1 MADLMI
7 RPESRPDDLPESAS
21 LADRLLETRSPQRP
35 QSSPRIRIE
44 VDGRVVEGFEGQTIL
59 EVCRD
64 NGIEIPTLCY
74 EPKLPGFGACR
85 MCVVEVEG
93 EEHPPISC
101 SRSCEDG
108 MKVQTQTEEVRRLRR
123 TNLELIFSD
132 HNAYCLPP
140 CQNKCPSHIDIPGFL
155 KANAEADWRESTR
168 IFKRTI
174 PFPSVLGRVC
184 PAPCEEHCRRDEVDE
199 AIAIRDSHRY
209 AGDQV
214 LKAMLDEGVEPPIPF
229 ERQAPSGRK
238 AAVIGSGPAG
248 MAAAFYLLLNG
259 HDVTVFERDPA
270 PGGMLRYGIPQY
282 RLPKV
287 EVLEAEYESVTRLGA
302 KIVCNA
308 GLGRDFTLDDL
319 TNRGFDA
326 VVIAIGC
333 YDTNKLGIPG
343 EDAAEVL
350 DGLEYLRTAT
360 LGLPYPDHAGKR
372 VVVIG
377 GGFTSMDCSR
387 TSIRQGAKEVTL
399 VYRRDMKDM
408 PAANEVHEAIEE
420 GVTAIFQAGPVR
432 VVTDKAGNVTGVEF
446 IRMQPGAPD
455 ASGRRRPEPAPGT
468 EFTVPCD
475 RVLLAIG
482 QGPEL
487 DWIGPGSE
495 GPEATKQHRLK
506 ADAVTFETGRPGVF
520 GTGDVRVGAAT
531 VVQAVAEGRRAAYA
545 VDAFLKGQDL
555 AAIRTRQTLAEPQ
568 PEFLSI
574 VPFTSEV
581 KEPRYRMT
589 AMEAEERNHSYI
601 EYELPYT
608 RETAVAEST
617 RCLQC
622 TCEAIGFCDL
632 RRLGIEYGT
641 TLQTLEPGAHQ
652 GAGFRSVNEN
662 RFTGVNHDYI
672 RDDSHAFI
680 LREPSRCIDCGRCAQ
695 VCSEVVG
702 AACYDFMRIGFDTL
716 VTTPLDMSLND
727 TPCVSCG
734 RCAETCPTGALM
746 PKPRILEKYEVDES
760 RCILCG
766 ICVDACPYDAL
777 RDGGDIELAHTSRAE
792 PTIDLIALAAIDR
805 ETEIT
810 YIRRERGWADAAA
823 AEGRPFD
830 PSRML
835 PVLPPTVAGIPTG
848 AARWARACPRQRSR
862 RARDGDGAAAR
873 RARVAPVLRT
883 LLSIALAL
891 VVIGFVFTVAAVM
904 VIFLGQDWGDALF
917 WVFACLM
924 VISGLLVVT
933 MRDIIR
939 CGLAMIVCFG
949 SLAGIYVVMGAT
961 LIGAAQ
967 VIVYIGAISV
977 LILFAIML
985 TQTKAAPTRLV
996 FQTQAGPAA
1005 IAAVVIAVL
1014 IGLAVSAT
1022 DWGARDE
1029 RIPYTANQVSQ
1040 QLFATFVLPFEIVSV
1055 LLLAAVIGAVFLAKR
1070 EPGGPS

>member
-1 MADLMI
+1 MTDTLI
-7 RPESRPDDLPESAS
+7 RPDGTPSGVEPSTAPES
-21 LADRLLETRSPQRP
+21 LAERLLDTQSPQRP
-35 QSSPRIRIE
+35 QATPRIRIE
-44 VDGRVVEGFEGQTIL
+44 VDGRIVEGYEGQTIL

-108 MKVQTQTEEVRRLRR
+108 MRVQTQTEEVRRLRR

-155 KANAEADWRESTR
+155 KANAEANWRESTR

-214 LKAMLDEGVEPPIPF
+214 IKAMLDDGVDPPVPF
-229 ERQAPSGRK
+229 ERQAPSGRR
-238 AAVIGSGPAG
+238 AAVVGSGPAG
-248 MAAAFYLLLNG
+248 MAAAFYLLLSG
-259 HDVTVFERDPA
+259 HDVTVFERDPS

-287 EVLEAEYESVTRLGA
+287 EVLEAEYESIDRLGGRV
-302 KIVCNA
+302 VCNRE
-308 GLGRDFTLDDL
+308 LGRDFTLDDL
-319 TNRGFDA
+319 TNEGFDS
-326 VVIAIGC
+326 VVVAIGC
-333 YDTNKLGIPG
+333 YDTNKLGIPN
-343 EDAAEVL
+343 EDADGVI

-360 LGLPYPDHAGKR
+360 LGLPYPGHQGKR

-387 TSIRQGAKEVTL
+387 TSIRQGASEVTL

-408 PAANEVHEAIEE
+408 PAADEVHEAIEE
-420 GVTAIFQAGPVR
+420 GVTAIFQAGPTR
-432 VVTDKAGNVTGVEF
+432 IITDEATGKVTGVEF
-446 IRMQPGAPD
+446 IRMQLGEPD

-468 EFTVPCD
+468 EFTIPCD

-487 DWIGPGSE
+487 DWLDTPGNA
-495 GPEATKQHRLK
+495 GVRATKNRRLQ
-506 ADAVTFETGRPGVF
+506 ADAVTFSTGRAAVF
-520 GTGDVRVGAAT
+520 GTGDVRIGAAT
-531 VVQAVAEGRRAAYA
+531 VVEAIAEGRRAAYA
-545 VDAFLKGQDL
+545 VDAYLKGMDL
-555 AAIRTRQTLAEPQ
+555 DAIRTRQTLAEPQ

-574 VPFTSEV
+574 VPFTAEV

-589 AMEAEERNHSYI
+589 PLTADERNDNYI

-608 RETAVAEST
+608 REAAMAEST

-641 TLQTLEPGAHQ
+641 TLTTLEPRHHQ
-652 GAGFRSVNEN
+652 GAGYRSVTEN
-662 RFTGVNHDYI
+662 RFTGLNHDYI

-695 VCSEVVG
+695 VCAEVVG

-777 RDGGDIELAHTSRAE
+777 RDGADIELAHTGRTE
-792 PTIDLIALAAIDR
+792 PTIDLMALAAIDR
-805 ETEIT
+805 ETEVT
-810 YIRRERGWADAAA
+810 YIRRERDWLSRAL
-823 AEGRPFD
+823 AEGRVVD
-830 PSRML
+830 QSRLLPML
-835 PVLPPTVAGIPTG
+835 PPAIGGVPSNGGPNGNGHAHDGHG
-848 AARWARACPRQRSR
+848 A
-862 RARDGDGAAAR
+862 
-873 RARVAPVLRT
+873 
-883 LLSIALAL
+883 
-891 VVIGFVFTVAAVM
+891 VAA
-904 VIFLGQDWGDALF
+904 LG
-917 WVFACLM
+917 
-924 VISGLLVVT
+924 
-933 MRDIIR
+933 
-939 CGLAMIVCFG
+939 
-949 SLAGIYVVMGAT
+949 
-961 LIGAAQ
+961 
-967 VIVYIGAISV
+967 
-977 LILFAIML
+977 
-985 TQTKAAPTRLV
+985 
-996 FQTQAGPAA
+996 
-1005 IAAVVIAVL
+1005 
-1014 IGLAVSAT
+1014 
-1022 DWGARDE
+1022 
-1029 RIPYTANQVSQ
+1029 
-1040 QLFATFVLPFEIVSV
+1040 
-1055 LLLAAVIGAVFLAKR
+1055 
-1070 EPGGPS
+1070 PGGHD

>member
-1 MADLMI
+1 MTDLI
-7 RPESRPDDLPESAS
+7 VRPEHQAPPPRRPESRPDRPAVLETSVP
-21 LADRLLETRSPQRP
+21 LADTPAERLITTQSPQRP

-101 SRSCEDG
+101 SRHAEAG
-108 MKVQTQTEEVRRLRR
+108 MKVQTQTDEVRRLRH

-155 KANAEADWRESTR
+155 KQNAEGNFRESTR

-184 PAPCEEHCRRDEVDE
+184 PAPCEDHCRRDEVDE

-214 LKAMLDEGVEPPIPF
+214 IKAMLDANVDPPVPF
-229 ERQAPSGRK
+229 EQQASTGRRV
-238 AAVIGSGPAG
+238 AVIGSGPAG
-248 MAAAFYLLLNG
+248 MAAAYYLLISG

-287 EVLEAEYESVTRLGA
+287 EVLEAEYESVTRLGG
-302 KIVCNA
+302 KMVCNQ

-319 TNRGFDA
+319 QFQGFDA
-326 VVIAIGC
+326 VLIAIGC
-333 YDTNKLGIPG
+333 YTTNKLGVPG

-360 LGLPYPDHAGKR
+360 LGLEYPGHRGKR
-372 VVVIG
+372 VVVVG

-387 TSIRQGAKEVTL
+387 TSIRQGAAEVTL

-408 PAANEVHEAIEE
+408 PASNEVHEAIEE
-420 GVTAIFQAGPVR
+420 GVTAIFQAGPSKVI
-432 VVTDKAGNVTGVEF
+432 TDEAGNVTGVEF
-446 IRMQPGAPD
+446 IRMQLGEPD

-468 EFTVPCD
+468 EFTIPCD

-487 DWIGPGSE
+487 DWIGPGSQ
-495 GPEATKQHRLK
+495 GPKATRNRRLQ
-506 ADAVTFETGRPGVF
+506 ADAVTFETGRTGVF
-520 GTGDVRVGAAT
+520 ASGDVRVGATT
-531 VVQAVAEGRRAAYA
+531 VVQAIAEGRRSAYA
-545 VDAFLKGQDL
+545 VDAFLKGLDL
-555 AAIRTRQTLAEPQ
+555 GEIRTRQTLAEPQ

-574 VPFTSEV
+574 VPFTAEV
-581 KEPRYRMT
+581 KEPRYRLK
-589 AMEAEERNHSYI
+589 ALEAEERRDSYI
-601 EYELPYT
+601 EYEIPYSV
-608 RETAVAEST
+608 EEVVAEST

-622 TCEAIGFCDL
+622 TCEAIGYCDL

-641 TLQTLEPGAHQ
+641 TLRTLEPQPNA
-652 GAGFRSVNEN
+652 GAGIRSVGEN

-680 LREPSRCIDCGRCAQ
+680 LREPSRCIDCGRCAN
-695 VCSEVVG
+695 VCAEVVG

-746 PKPRILEKYEVDES
+746 PKPRVLQKYEVDES

-777 RDGGDIELAHTSRAE
+777 RDGGEFELSHTSREE
-792 PTIDLIALAAIDR
+792 PMIDLMALAEIDR
-805 ETEIT
+805 ETEVT
-810 YIRRERGWADAAA
+810 YIRKERDWLERAREQ
-823 AEGRPFD
+823 GRFLEA
-830 PSRML
+830 SRVL
-835 PVLPPTVAGIPTG
+835 RVLP
-848 AARWARACPRQRSR
+848 
-862 RARDGDGAAAR
+862 
-873 RARVAPVLRT
+873 
-883 LLSIALAL
+883 
-891 VVIGFVFTVAAVM
+891 
-904 VIFLGQDWGDALF
+904 
-917 WVFACLM
+917 
-924 VISGLLVVT
+924 
-933 MRDIIR
+933 
-939 CGLAMIVCFG
+939 
-949 SLAGIYVVMGAT
+949 AT
-961 LIGAAQ
+961 LHGNGHDGHGHGGGIGTA
-967 VIVYIGAISV
+967 VGAGQGHV
-977 LILFAIML
+977 
-985 TQTKAAPTRLV
+985 
-996 FQTQAGPAA
+996 
-1005 IAAVVIAVL
+1005 
-1014 IGLAVSAT
+1014 
-1022 DWGARDE
+1022 E
-1029 RIPYTANQVSQ
+1029 
-1040 QLFATFVLPFEIVSV
+1040 
-1055 LLLAAVIGAVFLAKR
+1055 
-1070 EPGGPS
+1070 

>member
-1 MADLMI
+1 
-7 RPESRPDDLPESAS
+7 
-21 LADRLLETRSPQRP
+21 
-35 QSSPRIRIE
+35 
-44 VDGRVVEGFEGQTIL
+44 
-59 EVCRD
+59 
-64 NGIEIPTLCY
+64 
-74 EPKLPGFGACR
+74 

-101 SRSCEDG
+101 SRACEPD
-108 MKVQTQTEEVRRLRR
+108 MKVQTQTEELRRLRA

-155 KANAEADWRESTR
+155 KQNAEGEWRESTR

-199 AIAIRDSHRY
+199 AIAIRDTHRY

-214 LKAMLDEGVEPPIPF
+214 IKAMLDEGVDPPLPF
-229 ERQAPSGRK
+229 EPQLKSGRR

-248 MAAAFYLLLNG
+248 MAAAYYLLLAG

-287 EVLEAEYESVTRLGA
+287 EVLEAEYESVTRLGG
-302 KIVCNA
+302 KIVCGQ

-319 TNRGFDA
+319 QGQGFDA
-326 VVIAIGC
+326 VLVAIGC
-333 YDTNKLGIPG
+333 YETNKLGIPN
-343 EDAAEVL
+343 EDADGVI
-350 DGLEYLRTAT
+350 DGLEYLQTAT
-360 LGLPYPDHAGKR
+360 LGLPYPGHAGKR

-387 TSIRQGAKEVTL
+387 TSIRQGAAAVTL

-408 PAANEVHEAIEE
+408 PASNEVHEAIEE
-420 GVTAIFQAGPVR
+420 GVQAIFQAAPTRIIVDEKSG
-432 VVTDKAGNVTGVEF
+432 KVTGVEF
-446 IRMQPGAPD
+446 IRNKLGEPD
-455 ASGRRRPEPAPGT
+455 ASGRRRPEPSPGT
-468 EFTVPCD
+468 EFTIDCD

-482 QGPEL
+482 QGPDL
-487 DWIGPGSE
+487 SWIGPGSE
-495 GPEATKQHRLK
+495 GPQATKQRRLK
-506 ADAVTFETGRPGVF
+506 ADAVTFETDRPGVF
-520 GTGDVRVGAAT
+520 GTGDVRIGAAT
-531 VVQAVAEGRRAAYA
+531 VVQAIAEGRRASYA
-545 VDAFLKGQDL
+545 ADAFLKGLDL
-555 AAIRTRQTLAEPQ
+555 AAIKTRQTLAEPQ

-589 AMEAEERNHSYI
+589 ALPAEIRNKSYV
-601 EYELPYT
+601 EYEISYSPA
-608 RETAVAEST
+608 EVVAEST

-641 TLQTLEPGAHQ
+641 TLKTLEPAFHQ
-652 GAGFRSVNEN
+652 GAGYRSVTEN
-662 RFTGVNHDYI
+662 RFTGINHDYI

-746 PKPRILEKYEVDES
+746 PKPRVLEKYEVDES

-777 RDGGDIELAHTSRAE
+777 RHSDQFELSHTSRAE
-792 PTIDLIALAAIDR
+792 PMIDLIALASVDM
-805 ETEIT
+805 ETEAT
-810 YIRRERGWADAAA
+810 YIRREADWLERAGPPVACPIRAASCRCCRPRSPPVPTATGTAMATPATATAPPAAA
-823 AEGRPFD
+823 TPTTSSRGR
-830 PSRML
+830 R
-835 PVLPPTVAGIPTG
+835 
-848 AARWARACPRQRSR
+848 ARWASR
-862 RARDGDGAAAR
+862 DTIPFIGLSWNDFLFLAFAG
-873 RARVAPVLRT
+873 
-883 LLSIALAL
+883 LLL
-891 VVIGFVFTVAAVM
+891 V
-904 VIFLGQDWGDALF
+904 
-917 WVFACLM
+917 
-924 VISGLLVVT
+924 SGLLVVV

-949 SLAGIYVVMGAT
+949 ALAGIYVILGAP
-961 LIGAAQ
+961 LIAGAQ
-967 VIVYIGAISV
+967 VLIYIGAISV
-977 LILFAIML
+977 LVLFAIML
-985 TQTKAAPTRLV
+985 TQTKAAPVRLV
-996 FQTQAGPAA
+996 FQTQAVPAA
-1005 IAAVVIAVL
+1005 V
-1014 IGLAVSAT
+1014 LAVILAVILVLVIGAT
-1022 DWGARDE
+1022 DWGATAERLQVGTAALARILFRD
-1029 RIPYTANQVSQ
+1029 
-1040 QLFATFVLPFEIVSV
+1040 FVLPFEVVSV
-1055 LLLAAVIGAVFLAKR
+1055 LLLAAVIGGIYLAKR
-1070 EPGGPS
+1070 EPEPGETGRR

>member
-1 MADLMI
+1 MTELIA
-7 RPESRPDDLPESAS
+7 RPASPPEGTLSERFLTTQA
-21 LADRLLETRSPQRP
+21 PQRP
-35 QSSPRIRIE
+35 QSTPVIRVE
-44 VDGRVVEGFEGQTIL
+44 VDGHLVEGREGQTIL

-101 SRSCEDG
+101 SRVAEAG
-108 MKVQTQTEEVRRLRR
+108 MKVATQTEAVRRLRA

-155 KANAEADWRESTR
+155 KQNAEGNWRESSR

-174 PFPSVLGRVC
+174 PFPSILGRVC

-214 LKAMLDEGVEPPIPF
+214 LKAMLNDGIDPPVPF
-229 ERQAPSGRK
+229 EVQPKTGRRV
-238 AAVIGSGPAG
+238 AVIGSGPAG
-248 MAAAFYLLLNG
+248 MSAAYYLLIAG

-287 EVLEAEYESVTRLGA
+287 EVLEAEYESVTRLGGR
-302 KIVCNA
+302 IECNKA
-308 GLGRDFTLDDL
+308 LGRDFSLDDL
-319 TNRGFDA
+319 QGQGFDA
-326 VVIAIGC
+326 VLVAIGC
-333 YDTNKLGIPG
+333 YDTNKLGIPN
-343 EDAAEVL
+343 EDADGVL
-350 DGLEYLRTAT
+350 DGLGYLKTAT
-360 LGLPYPDHAGKR
+360 LGLPYPGHAGKR
-372 VVVIG
+372 IVVIG
-377 GGFTSMDCSR
+377 GGFTSMDCTR
-387 TSIRQGAKEVTL
+387 TSVRQGAAEVTL

-408 PAANEVHEAIEE
+408 PASDEVHEAIEE
-420 GVTAIFQAGPVR
+420 GATAIFQAAPTRVLVGP
-432 VVTDKAGNVTGVEF
+432 DGKVTGVEF
-446 IRMQPGAPD
+446 IRNKLGEAD

-468 EFTVPCD
+468 EFSIECD

-482 QGPEL
+482 QGPDL
-487 DWIGPGSE
+487 SWFGS
-495 GPEATKQHRLK
+495 GSDGLEATKQRRLK

-520 GTGDVRVGAAT
+520 ATGDVRIGAAT
-531 VVQAVAEGRRAAYA
+531 VVAAIAEGRRSAYA
-545 VDAFLKGQDL
+545 VDAFVQGLDL
-555 AAIRTRQTLAEPQ
+555 AALKTRQTLAEPQ

-581 KEPRYRMT
+581 KEPRYRLK
-589 AMEAEERNHSYI
+589 AMDPELRNRSYV
-601 EYELPYT
+601 EYEIPYS
-608 RETAVAEST
+608 RAEAVAEST

-641 TLQTLEPGAHQ
+641 TLSTLEPAFHQ
-652 GAGFRSVNEN
+652 GAGYRSVSEN
-662 RFTGVNHDYI
+662 RFTGINHDYI

-746 PKPRILEKYEVDES
+746 PKPRVLQKYEVDES

-777 RDGGDIELAHTSRAE
+777 RDGADFELAHASRQE
-792 PTIDLIALAAIDR
+792 PTIDLMALAAIDR
-805 ETEIT
+805 ETEMT
-810 YIRRERGWADAAA
+810 YIRRERDWLERARAD
-823 AEGRPFD
+823 GRIVD
-830 PSRML
+830 PGRLL
-835 PVLPPTVAGIPTG
+835 PVLPA
-848 AARWARACPRQRSR
+848 
-862 RARDGDGAAAR
+862 
-873 RARVAPVLRT
+873 
-883 LLSIALAL
+883 
-891 VVIGFVFTVAAVM
+891 
-904 VIFLGQDWGDALF
+904 
-917 WVFACLM
+917 
-924 VISGLLVVT
+924 
-933 MRDIIR
+933 
-939 CGLAMIVCFG
+939 
-949 SLAGIYVVMGAT
+949 
-961 LIGAAQ
+961 
-967 VIVYIGAISV
+967 
-977 LILFAIML
+977 AIMAEL
-985 TQTKAAPTRLV
+985 GTAPGSASANGHGNGHAGNGAG
-996 FQTQAGPAA
+996 AGPGHAH
-1005 IAAVVIAVL
+1005 
-1014 IGLAVSAT
+1014 T
-1022 DWGARDE
+1022 
-1029 RIPYTANQVSQ
+1029 
-1040 QLFATFVLPFEIVSV
+1040 
-1055 LLLAAVIGAVFLAKR
+1055 K
-1070 EPGGPS
+1070 

>member
-1 MADLMI
+1 MTHLI
-7 RPESRPDDLPESAS
+7 TRPDAKPPAPPAGRPADDS
-21 LADRLLETRSPQRP
+21 LAERLIETQAPQRP
-35 QSSPRIRIE
+35 MSTPRIRIE

-101 SRSCEDG
+101 SRTCEPD

-155 KANAEADWRESTR
+155 KQNAEGNFREGAR

-214 LKAMLDEGVEPPIPF
+214 LKAQLDDGVDPPVPF
-229 ERQAPSGRK
+229 EQQVGSGRR

-248 MAAAFYLLLNG
+248 MAAAYYLLIAG

-287 EVLEAEYESVTRLGA
+287 EVLEAEYESVMRLGA
-302 KIVCNA
+302 KMVTNA

-319 TNRGFDA
+319 QNQGFDS
-326 VVIAIGC
+326 VVVAIGC
-333 YDTNKLGIPG
+333 YDTNKLGIPN
-343 EDAAEVL
+343 EDADGVF

-360 LGLPYPDHAGKR
+360 LGLPFPDHAGKR

-387 TSIRQGAKEVTL
+387 TSVRQGASEVTL

-408 PAANEVHEAIEE
+408 PAADEVHEAIEE

-432 VVTDKAGNVTGVEF
+432 VITDEATGKVTGVEF
-446 IRMQPGAPD
+446 IRMALGEPD

-468 EFTVPCD
+468 EFTIPCD

-482 QGPEL
+482 QGPQL
-487 DWIGPGSE
+487 DWLGKPGNE
-495 GPEATKQHRLK
+495 GPEATKQRRLK
-506 ADAVTFETGRPGVF
+506 ADSVTFSTGRPGVF
-520 GTGDVRVGAAT
+520 GTGDVRIGAAT
-531 VVQAVAEGRRAAYA
+531 VVEAIAEGRRAAYA
-545 VDAFLKGQDL
+545 VDAFLKGMDL
-555 AAIRTRQTLAEPQ
+555 DAIRTRQTLAEPQ

-574 VPFTSEV
+574 VPFTAEV
-581 KEPRYRMT
+581 KTPRYRMQ
-589 AMEAEERNHSYI
+589 AMEADERNHNYI

-608 RETAVAEST
+608 PEAAVAEST

-641 TLQTLEPGAHQ
+641 TLQSLEPQYHQ
-652 GAGFRSVNEN
+652 GAGYRSVTEN
-662 RFTGVNHDYI
+662 RFTGINHDYI

-680 LREPSRCIDCGRCAQ
+680 LREPSRCIDCGRCAN
-695 VCSEVVG
+695 VCAEVVG

-746 PKPRILEKYEVDES
+746 PKPRVLQKYEVDES

-777 RDGGDIELAHTSRAE
+777 RDGGDFELAHTSRTD
-792 PTIDLIALAAIDR
+792 PNIDLMALAAIDR
-805 ETEIT
+805 ETEVT
-810 YIRRERGWADAAA
+810 YIRRERDWASRAA
-823 AEGRPFD
+823 AEGRLID
-830 PSRML
+830 RSRLLPML
-835 PVLPPTVAGIPTG
+835 PPAIGGVPSNGGSAGNGHGHDHGHG
-848 AARWARACPRQRSR
+848 A
-862 RARDGDGAAAR
+862 
-873 RARVAPVLRT
+873 
-883 LLSIALAL
+883 
-891 VVIGFVFTVAAVM
+891 VAA
-904 VIFLGQDWGDALF
+904 LG
-917 WVFACLM
+917 
-924 VISGLLVVT
+924 
-933 MRDIIR
+933 
-939 CGLAMIVCFG
+939 
-949 SLAGIYVVMGAT
+949 
-961 LIGAAQ
+961 
-967 VIVYIGAISV
+967 
-977 LILFAIML
+977 
-985 TQTKAAPTRLV
+985 
-996 FQTQAGPAA
+996 
-1005 IAAVVIAVL
+1005 
-1014 IGLAVSAT
+1014 
-1022 DWGARDE
+1022 
-1029 RIPYTANQVSQ
+1029 
-1040 QLFATFVLPFEIVSV
+1040 
-1055 LLLAAVIGAVFLAKR
+1055 
-1070 EPGGPS
+1070 PGGHE

>member
-1 MADLMI
+1 MTDVAI
-7 RPESRPDDLPESAS
+7 RPGSGSERAPERRPARNPEHRPDQPAVLSTTERVEAS
-21 LADRLLETRSPQRP
+21 LAETFITTQSPQRP
-35 QSSPRIRIE
+35 QSTPRIRIE
-44 VDGRVVEGFEGQTIL
+44 VDGRVIEGLEGQTIL

-101 SRSCEDG
+101 SRQAQAG
-108 MKVQTQTEEVRRLRR
+108 MKVQTQTDEVRRLRR

-155 KANAEADWRESTR
+155 KQNAEGNFRESTR

-174 PFPSVLGRVC
+174 PFPSILGRVC
-184 PAPCEEHCRRDEVDE
+184 PAPCEDHCRRDEVDE

-214 LKAMLDEGVEPPIPF
+214 IKAMLDEGLDPPLPF
-229 ERQAPSGRK
+229 EVQAKTGRRV
-238 AAVIGSGPAG
+238 AVIGSGPAG
-248 MAAAFYLLLNG
+248 MAAAYYLLING

-287 EVLEAEYESVTRLGA
+287 EVLEAEYESVTRLGG
-302 KIVCNA
+302 KIVCNQ

-319 TNRGFDA
+319 QFQGFDS
-326 VVIAIGC
+326 VLIAIGC
-333 YDTNKLGIPG
+333 YDTNKLGVPG

-360 LGLPYPDHAGKR
+360 LGLPYPGHKGKR
-372 VVVIG
+372 VVVVG

-387 TSIRQGAKEVTL
+387 TSVRQGAAEVTL

-408 PAANEVHEAIEE
+408 PASNEVHEAIEE
-420 GVTAIFQAGPVR
+420 GVTAIFQAGPTR
-432 VVTDKAGNVTGVEF
+432 VITDAKGKVTGIEF
-446 IRMQPGAPD
+446 IRMVPGAPD
-455 ASGRRRPEPAPGT
+455 PSGRRRPEPAPGT
-468 EFTVPCD
+468 EFTIPCD

-487 DWIGPGSE
+487 DWIGPGSQ
-495 GPEATKQHRLK
+495 GPTATKNRRLQ

-520 GTGDVRVGAAT
+520 ASGDIRVGAAT
-531 VVQAVAEGRRAAYA
+531 VVQAIAEGRRSAYA
-545 VDAFLKGQDL
+545 VNAFLRGHDL
-555 AAIRTRQTLAEPQ
+555 SEIKTRQTLAEPQ

-581 KEPRYRMT
+581 KEPRYRLK
-589 AMEAEERNHSYI
+589 ALEAEVRNKSYV
-601 EYELPYT
+601 EYEIPYS
-608 RETAVAEST
+608 REEVVAEST

-641 TLQTLEPGAHQ
+641 TLQTLEPQYHQ
-652 GAGFRSVNEN
+652 GAGYRSVTEN
-662 RFTGVNHDYI
+662 RFSGINHDYI

-680 LREPSRCIDCGRCAQ
+680 LREPSRCIDCGRCAN
-695 VCSEVVG
+695 VCAEVVG

-746 PKPRILEKYEVDES
+746 PKPRVLQKYEVDES

-777 RDGGDIELAHTSRAE
+777 RDGGEFELAHTSRSD
-792 PTIDLIALAAIDR
+792 PNIDLMALAEIDR
-805 ETEIT
+805 ETEVT
-810 YIRRERGWADAAA
+810 YIRKERDWLQRAIEAGRFID
-823 AEGRPFD
+823 EGRL
-830 PSRML
+830 L
-835 PVLPPTVAGIPTG
+835 PVLPPSIRGNG
-848 AARWARACPRQRSR
+848 HSN
-862 RARDGDGAAAR
+862 AAADPLGSG
-873 RARVAPVLRT
+873 A
-883 LLSIALAL
+883 S
-891 VVIGFVFTVAAVM
+891 AA
-904 VIFLGQDWGDALF
+904 
-917 WVFACLM
+917 
-924 VISGLLVVT
+924 
-933 MRDIIR
+933 
-939 CGLAMIVCFG
+939 
-949 SLAGIYVVMGAT
+949 AGGGAH
-961 LIGAAQ
+961 IHP
-967 VIVYIGAISV
+967 
-977 LILFAIML
+977 
-985 TQTKAAPTRLV
+985 K
-996 FQTQAGPAA
+996 
-1005 IAAVVIAVL
+1005 
-1014 IGLAVSAT
+1014 
-1022 DWGARDE
+1022 
-1029 RIPYTANQVSQ
+1029 
-1040 QLFATFVLPFEIVSV
+1040 
-1055 LLLAAVIGAVFLAKR
+1055 
-1070 EPGGPS
+1070 

>member
-1 MADLMI
+1 MADLI
-7 RPESRPDDLPESAS
+7 TRPDRHEPTELEP
-21 LADRLLETRSPQRP
+21 LADTLAERLITTQAPQRP
-35 QSSPRIRIE
+35 QSTPRIRIE

-85 MCVVEVEG
+85 MCVVDVEG

-101 SRSCEDG
+101 SRAAEPD
-108 MKVQTQTEEVRRLRR
+108 MVVKTQTDDVRRLRR

-155 KANAEADWRESTR
+155 KANAEANWRESTR

-214 LKAMLDEGVEPPIPF
+214 LKSMLDDEIDPPVPF
-229 ERQAPSGRK
+229 EVQPRTGRR

-248 MAAAFYLLLNG
+248 MAAAYYLLISG

-287 EVLEAEYESVTRLGA
+287 EVLEAEYESVTRLGGR
-302 KIVCNA
+302 IVCDQ

-319 TNRGFDA
+319 QNQGYDA
-326 VVIAIGC
+326 VLVAIGC
-333 YDTNKLGIPG
+333 YETNKLGVPG
-343 EDAAEVL
+343 EDADEVL

-360 LGLPYPDHAGKR
+360 LGLPYPGHAGKR
-372 VVVIG
+372 VVVVG

-387 TSIRQGAKEVTL
+387 TSVRQGAAEVTL

-408 PAANEVHEAIEE
+408 PASNEVHEAIEE
-420 GVTAIFQAGPVR
+420 GVTAIFQAGPTR
-432 VVTDKAGNVTGVEF
+432 VITDDKGNVTGCEF
-446 IRMQPGAPD
+446 IRMKPGEPD

-468 EFTVPCD
+468 EFTIPCD

-482 QGPEL
+482 QGPQL
-487 DWIGPGSE
+487 DWIGPGST
-495 GPEATKQHRLK
+495 GVEATKQRRLK

-520 GTGDVRVGAAT
+520 GTGDVRIGAAT
-531 VVQAVAEGRRAAYA
+531 VVQAIAEGRRAAYA
-545 VDAFLKGQDL
+545 ADAYLQGLDL
-555 AAIRTRQTLAEPQ
+555 AAIRTRQQLAEPQ

-581 KEPRYRMT
+581 KEPRYRLK
-589 AMEAEERNHSYI
+589 AMEPEFRNKSYI

-608 RETAVAEST
+608 PAEAVAEST

-622 TCEAIGFCDL
+622 TCEAIGYCDL
-632 RRLGIEYGT
+632 RRLGIEYST
-641 TLQTLEPGAHQ
+641 TLQTLEPQYHQ
-652 GAGFRSVNEN
+652 GAGYRSVTEN

-746 PKPRILEKYEVDES
+746 PKPRVLEKYDVDES

-777 RDGGDIELAHTSRAE
+777 RDGADIELSHTSRAD
-792 PTIDLIALAAIDR
+792 PMIDLLAIAAVDR
-805 ETEIT
+805 ETEVT
-810 YIRRERGWADAAA
+810 YIRRERDWATRAA
-823 AEGRPFD
+823 AEGRIIHPD
-830 PSRML
+830 RLL
-835 PVLPPTVAGIPTG
+835 PVLPASVAGNGNGNGHG
-848 AARWARACPRQRSR
+848 AH
-862 RARDGDGAAAR
+862 DHGNGHDGAHDHGSHAASG
-873 RARVAPVLRT
+873 A
-883 LLSIALAL
+883 
-891 VVIGFVFTVAAVM
+891 
-904 VIFLGQDWGDALF
+904 DA
-917 WVFACLM
+917 
-924 VISGLLVVT
+924 SG
-933 MRDIIR
+933 
-939 CGLAMIVCFG
+939 GH
-949 SLAGIYVVMGAT
+949 
-961 LIGAAQ
+961 
-967 VIVYIGAISV
+967 
-977 LILFAIML
+977 
-985 TQTKAAPTRLV
+985 
-996 FQTQAGPAA
+996 AGPA
-1005 IAAVVIAVL
+1005 
-1014 IGLAVSAT
+1014 
-1022 DWGARDE
+1022 
-1029 RIPYTANQVSQ
+1029 
-1040 QLFATFVLPFEIVSV
+1040 
-1055 LLLAAVIGAVFLAKR
+1055 
-1070 EPGGPS
+1070 

>member
-1 MADLMI
+1 MTDTLA
-7 RPESRPDDLPESAS
+7 RPEGRAAEVEASTPATTRASRAE
-21 LADRLLETRSPQRP
+21 RLLETQSPQRP
-35 QSSPRIRIE
+35 QSTPRIRIE

-93 EEHPPISC
+93 EDHPPISC
-101 SRSCEDG
+101 SRTCEDG
-108 MKVQTQTEEVRRLRR
+108 MRVETQTEEVRRLRR

-155 KANAEADWRESTR
+155 KANAEANWRESTR

-214 LKAMLDEGVEPPIPF
+214 IRSMLDDGVDPPVPF
-229 ERQAPSGRK
+229 EQQAKSGRR

-248 MAAAFYLLLNG
+248 MAAAYYLLLAG

-282 RLPKV
+282 RLPKI

-302 KIVCNA
+302 KIVTNA

-319 TNRGFDA
+319 TYQGYDA
-326 VVIAIGC
+326 VLVAIGC
-333 YDTNKLGIPG
+333 YDTNELGIPN
-343 EDAAEVL
+343 EDADGVI

-360 LGLPYPDHAGKR
+360 LGLPYPGHEGKR

-387 TSIRQGAKEVTL
+387 TSIRQGASEVTL

-408 PAANEVHEAIEE
+408 PAADEVHEAIEE
-420 GVTAIFQAGPVR
+420 GVTAIFQAGPTRILVDEKTGT
-432 VVTDKAGNVTGVEF
+432 VSGVEF
-446 IRMQPGAPD
+446 VRMQLGEPD

-468 EFTVPCD
+468 EFTIPCD

-487 DWIGPGSE
+487 DWLAAPGNE
-495 GPEATKQHRLK
+495 GVEATRNRRLK
-506 ADAVTFETGRPGVF
+506 ADAVTFSTGRAGVF
-520 GTGDVRVGAAT
+520 GTGDVRIGAAT
-531 VVQAVAEGRRAAYA
+531 VVEAIAEGRRAAYA
-545 VDAFLKGQDL
+545 MDAYLQGLDL
-555 AAIRTRQTLAEPQ
+555 DAIRTRQTLAEPQ

-574 VPFTSEV
+574 VPFTGEI
-581 KEPRYRMT
+581 KEPRYRLKPLP
-589 AMEAEERNHSYI
+589 AEERNRSYI
-601 EYELPYT
+601 EYELPYS
-608 RETAVAEST
+608 REEAMAEST

-641 TLQTLEPGAHQ
+641 TLATLEPQHHQ
-652 GAGFRSVNEN
+652 GAGYRSITEN

-680 LREPSRCIDCGRCAQ
+680 LREPSRCIDCGRCAN
-695 VCSEVVG
+695 VCAEIVG

-777 RDGGDIELAHTSRAE
+777 RDGADFELAHTGRSE
-792 PTIDLIALAAIDR
+792 PTIDLMALAAIDR
-805 ETEIT
+805 ETEVT
-810 YIRRERGWADAAA
+810 YIRRERDWVERARL
-823 AEGRPFD
+823 EGRVYD
-830 PSRML
+830 PARLL
-835 PVLPPTVAGIPTG
+835 PVLPPTLAGLPPGRTNG
-848 AARWARACPRQRSR
+848 GNGH
-862 RARDGDGAAAR
+862 DGHGGNGHDGHSA
-873 RARVAPVLRT
+873 
-883 LLSIALAL
+883 
-891 VVIGFVFTVAAVM
+891 VAA
-904 VIFLGQDWGDALF
+904 LG
-917 WVFACLM
+917 
-924 VISGLLVVT
+924 
-933 MRDIIR
+933 
-939 CGLAMIVCFG
+939 
-949 SLAGIYVVMGAT
+949 
-961 LIGAAQ
+961 
-967 VIVYIGAISV
+967 
-977 LILFAIML
+977 
-985 TQTKAAPTRLV
+985 
-996 FQTQAGPAA
+996 
-1005 IAAVVIAVL
+1005 
-1014 IGLAVSAT
+1014 
-1022 DWGARDE
+1022 
-1029 RIPYTANQVSQ
+1029 
-1040 QLFATFVLPFEIVSV
+1040 
-1055 LLLAAVIGAVFLAKR
+1055 
-1070 EPGGPS
+1070 PGHHD

>member
-1 MADLMI
+1 MADLI
-7 RPESRPDDLPESAS
+7 TRPDTRPDTPIVYDTTTAREDT
-21 LADRLLETRSPQRP
+21 LAERLLTTQAPQRP
-35 QSSPRIRIE
+35 MATPAIRIE
-44 VDGRVVEGFEGQTIL
+44 VDGRVIEGFEGQTIL

-101 SRSCEDG
+101 SRDAEAG
-108 MKVQTQTEEVRRLRR
+108 MKVQTQTEELRRLRR

-155 KANAEADWRESTR
+155 KQNAEGNWRESTR

-214 LKAMLDEGVEPPIPF
+214 IKAMLDEDLDPPVPF
-229 ERQAPSGRK
+229 EVQAKTGRK

-248 MAAAFYLLLNG
+248 MAAAYYLLITG
-259 HDVTVFERDPA
+259 HEVTVFERDPA

-287 EVLEAEYESVTRLGA
+287 EVLEAEYESVTRLGG
-302 KIVCNA
+302 KMVCNQA
-308 GLGRDFTLDDL
+308 LGRDFTLDDL
-319 TNRGFDA
+319 QFQGFDA
-326 VVIAIGC
+326 VLIAIGC
-333 YDTNKLGIPG
+333 YDTNKLGIPN
-343 EDAAEVL
+343 EDADGVI

-360 LGLPYPDHAGKR
+360 LGLEYPGHAGSR

-387 TSIRQGAKEVTL
+387 TSVRQGAKEVTL

-408 PAANEVHEAIEE
+408 PAAGEVHEAIEE
-420 GVTAIFQAGPVR
+420 GVTAILQAGPTR
-432 VVTDKAGNVTGVEF
+432 VITDEKTGKVCGVEF
-446 IRMQPGAPD
+446 IRMALGAPD
-455 ASGRRRPEPAPGT
+455 DSGRRRPEPAPGT
-468 EFTVPCD
+468 EFTIPCD

-487 DWIGPGSE
+487 DWIGPGST
-495 GPEATKQHRLK
+495 GPTATRNKRLQ
-506 ADAVTFETGRPGVF
+506 ADAVTFATGRPGVF
-520 GTGDVRVGAAT
+520 ASGDVRIGAAT
-531 VVQAVAEGRRAAYA
+531 VVEAIAEGRRAAYA
-545 VDAFLKGQDL
+545 MDAYLRGHDL
-555 AAIRTRQTLAEPQ
+555 ASIRTRQTLAEPQ

-574 VPFTSEV
+574 TPFTAEV
-581 KEPRYRMT
+581 KEPRYRMK
-589 AMEAEERNHSYI
+589 ALEAEARNHSYI
-601 EYELPYT
+601 EYEIPYS
-608 RETAVAEST
+608 TAEIVAEST

-641 TLQTLEPGAHQ
+641 TLQTLEPQYHR
-652 GAGFRSVNEN
+652 GAGYRSVTEN
-662 RFTGVNHDYI
+662 RFTGINHDYV

-695 VCSEVVG
+695 VCAEVVG

-746 PKPRILEKYEVDES
+746 PKPRVLTKYEVDES

-777 RDGGDIELAHTSRAE
+777 RDGNEFELSHTSRAE
-792 PTIDLIALAAIDR
+792 PMIDLMALAAVDR
-805 ETEIT
+805 ETEMT
-810 YIRRERGWADAAA
+810 YIRKERDWLQRATD
-823 AEGRPFD
+823 EGRFID
-830 PSRML
+830 RGRLL
-835 PVLPPTVAGIPTG
+835 PVLPA
-848 AARWARACPRQRSR
+848 
-862 RARDGDGAAAR
+862 
-873 RARVAPVLRT
+873 
-883 LLSIALAL
+883 
-891 VVIGFVFTVAAVM
+891 
-904 VIFLGQDWGDALF
+904 
-917 WVFACLM
+917 
-924 VISGLLVVT
+924 
-933 MRDIIR
+933 
-939 CGLAMIVCFG
+939 
-949 SLAGIYVVMGAT
+949 SLA
-961 LIGAAQ
+961 
-967 VIVYIGAISV
+967 
-977 LILFAIML
+977 
-985 TQTKAAPTRLV
+985 
-996 FQTQAGPAA
+996 AGNGNGGS
-1005 IAAVVIAVL
+1005 AVVPA
-1014 IGLAVSAT
+1014 GHDSG
-1022 DWGARDE
+1022 GAGG
-1029 RIPYTANQVSQ
+1029 THAH
-1040 QLFATFVLPFEIVSV
+1040 
-1055 LLLAAVIGAVFLAKR
+1055 AK
-1070 EPGGPS
+1070 

>member
-1 MADLMI
+1 MADLVT
-7 RPESRPDDLPESAS
+7 RPDARP
-21 LADRLLETRSPQRP
+21 DRPAVHPTDRPLQDTVAERLITTQSPQRP
-35 QSSPRIRIE
+35 QSTPRIRVE
-44 VDGRVVEGFEGQTIL
+44 VDGRVIEGFEGQTIL

-101 SRSCEDG
+101 SRAAEPG
-108 MKVQTQTEEVRRLRR
+108 MVVQTQTDELRRLRR

-155 KANAEADWRESTR
+155 KANAEANWRESAR

-214 LKAMLDEGVEPPIPF
+214 LKAMLDDGIDPPIPF
-229 ERQAPSGRK
+229 ERQAPSGRR

-248 MAAAFYLLLNG
+248 MSAAYYLLLNG
-259 HDVTVFERDPA
+259 HDVTVFERDA
-270 PGGMLRYGIPQY
+270 AAGGMLRYGIPQY

-287 EVLEAEYESVTRLGA
+287 EVLEAEYESVWRLGG
-302 KIVCNA
+302 KLVTNA
-308 GLGRDFTLDDL
+308 ALGRDFTLDDL
-319 TNRGFDA
+319 QNQGFDA
-326 VVIAIGC
+326 VVVAIGC
-333 YDTNKLGIPG
+333 YDTNKLGIPN
-343 EDAAEVL
+343 EDADGMI

-360 LGLPYPDHAGKR
+360 LGLPYPDHVGKR

-377 GGFTSMDCSR
+377 GGFTSMDCVR
-387 TSIRQGAKEVTL
+387 TSVRQGASEVTL

-420 GVTAIFQAGPVR
+420 GVTAIFQAGPTR
-432 VVTDKAGNVTGVEF
+432 VVTDEKTGKVTGVEF
-446 IRMQPGAPD
+446 IRMQLGEPD

-468 EFTVPCD
+468 EFTIPCD

-482 QGPEL
+482 QGPDL
-487 DWIGPGSE
+487 TWIGPGSE
-495 GPEATKQHRLK
+495 GPQPTKQRRLG
-506 ADAVTFETGRPGVF
+506 ADAVTFETARPGVF
-520 GTGDVRVGAAT
+520 GTGDVRIGAAT
-531 VVQAVAEGRRAAYA
+531 VVQAIAEGRRAAYA
-545 VDAFLKGQDL
+545 VDAYLKGQDL

-574 VPFTSEV
+574 VPFTGEI
-581 KEPRYRMT
+581 KEPRYRLKSLEP
-589 AMEAEERNHSYI
+589 EARNRNYI
-601 EYELPYT
+601 EYEIPYSVD
-608 RETAVAEST
+608 EAIAEST

-641 TLQTLEPGAHQ
+641 TLRTLEPQFHH
-652 GAGFRSVNEN
+652 GAGYRSVTEN
-662 RFTGVNHDYI
+662 RFTGRNHDYI

-680 LREPSRCIDCGRCAQ
+680 LREPSRCIDCGRCAN
-695 VCSEVVG
+695 VCAEVVG

-746 PKPRILEKYEVDES
+746 PKPRVLTKYEVDES

-777 RDGGDIELAHTSRAE
+777 RDSDQFELSHTSREE
-792 PTIDLIALAAIDR
+792 PMIDLLALAQLER
-805 ETEIT
+805 ETEMT
-810 YIRRERGWADAAA
+810 YIRRERDWAERAR
-823 AEGRPFD
+823 AEGRFLEPT
-830 PSRML
+830 RLL
-835 PVLPPTVAGIPTG
+835 PVLPSSLAPGNG
-848 AARWARACPRQRSR
+848 Q
-862 RARDGDGAAAR
+862 GDGHGNGNGHGHAHGSGHAA
-873 RARVAPVLRT
+873 
-883 LLSIALAL
+883 
-891 VVIGFVFTVAAVM
+891 
-904 VIFLGQDWGDALF
+904 LGPGDAH
-917 WVFACLM
+917 AHD
-924 VISGLLVVT
+924 
-933 MRDIIR
+933 R
-939 CGLAMIVCFG
+939 
-949 SLAGIYVVMGAT
+949 
-961 LIGAAQ
+961 
-967 VIVYIGAISV
+967 
-977 LILFAIML
+977 
-985 TQTKAAPTRLV
+985 
-996 FQTQAGPAA
+996 
-1005 IAAVVIAVL
+1005 
-1014 IGLAVSAT
+1014 
-1022 DWGARDE
+1022 
-1029 RIPYTANQVSQ
+1029 
-1040 QLFATFVLPFEIVSV
+1040 
-1055 LLLAAVIGAVFLAKR
+1055 
-1070 EPGGPS
+1070 

>member
-1 MADLMI
+1 MTDLITRSEAARVDPAD
-7 RPESRPDDLPESAS
+7 DS
-21 LADRLLETRSPQRP
+21 LAERLLTADAPQRP
-35 QSSPRIRIE
+35 MSAPVIRIE
-44 VDGRVVEGFEGQTIL
+44 VDGRVVEGRDGQTIL

-64 NGIEIPTLCY
+64 NGIEVPTLCY

-93 EEHPPISC
+93 EQHPPISC
-101 SRSCEDG
+101 SRAAEAG
-108 MKVQTQTEEVRRLRR
+108 MVVQTQTEEVRRLRR

-155 KANAEADWRESTR
+155 KANAEGNFREGAR

-209 AGDQV
+209 HGDQV
-214 LKAMLDEGVEPPIPF
+214 LRQMLDEGLDPPVPF
-229 ERQAPSGRK
+229 ELQPKSGRR

-248 MAAAFYLLLNG
+248 MAAAYYLLIAG
-259 HDVTVFERDPA
+259 HEVTVYERDPA

-282 RLPKV
+282 RLPKI
-287 EVLEAEYESVTRLGA
+287 EVLDAEYESVTRLGGR
-302 KIVCNA
+302 IVCNQ

-319 TNRGFDA
+319 QNQGYDA
-326 VVIAIGC
+326 VVVAIGC
-333 YDTNKLGIPG
+333 YDTNELGIPG
-343 EDAAEVL
+343 EDADGVF

-360 LGLPYPDHAGKR
+360 LGLEVPGHRGSR

-377 GGFTSMDCSR
+377 GGFTSMDCTR
-387 TSIRQGAKEVTL
+387 TSIRQGASEVTL

-408 PAANEVHEAIEE
+408 PASNEVHEAIEE
-420 GVTAIFQAGPVR
+420 GATTIFQAGPTR
-432 VVTDKAGNVTGVEF
+432 ILTDERGKVNGVEF
-446 IRMQPGAPD
+446 IRMALGEPD

-468 EFTVPCD
+468 EFTIPCD

-487 DWIGPGSE
+487 DWIGPGNQGVS
-495 GPEATKQHRLK
+495 ATRQRRLK

-520 GTGDVRVGAAT
+520 GTGDVRIGAAT

-545 VDAFLKGQDL
+545 VDAYLQGQDL

-574 VPFTSEV
+574 VPFTSEA
-581 KEPRYRMT
+581 KEPRYRLK
-589 AMEAEERNHSYI
+589 AMDPEVRNRSYV
-601 EYELPYT
+601 EYEIPYSP
-608 RETAVAEST
+608 EEAVAEST

-641 TLQTLEPGAHQ
+641 TLQTLEPGHDH
-652 GAGFRSVNEN
+652 GAGYRSVTEN
-662 RFTGVNHDYI
+662 RFTGINHDYL

-680 LREPSRCIDCGRCAQ
+680 LREPSRCIDCGRCAN
-695 VCSEVVG
+695 VCAEVVG

-746 PKPRILEKYEVDES
+746 PKPRVLQKYEVDES

-777 RDGGDIELAHTSRAE
+777 RDGADFELSHVSRSD
-792 PTIDLIALAAIDR
+792 PNVDLLALAEINR
-805 ETEIT
+805 ETEVT
-810 YIRRERGWADAAA
+810 YIRREQAWRDRIAPAGWQPA
-823 AEGRPFD
+823 
-830 PSRML
+830 PSRQLPML
-835 PVLPPTVAGIPTG
+835 PPSVARLG
-848 AARWARACPRQRSR
+848 AGGNGHGTPGNGHGAHGASEAASAIDHARH
-862 RARDGDGAAAR
+862 G
-873 RARVAPVLRT
+873 
-883 LLSIALAL
+883 
-891 VVIGFVFTVAAVM
+891 
-904 VIFLGQDWGDALF
+904 
-917 WVFACLM
+917 
-924 VISGLLVVT
+924 
-933 MRDIIR
+933 
-939 CGLAMIVCFG
+939 
-949 SLAGIYVVMGAT
+949 
-961 LIGAAQ
+961 
-967 VIVYIGAISV
+967 
-977 LILFAIML
+977 
-985 TQTKAAPTRLV
+985 
-996 FQTQAGPAA
+996 
-1005 IAAVVIAVL
+1005 
-1014 IGLAVSAT
+1014 
-1022 DWGARDE
+1022 
-1029 RIPYTANQVSQ
+1029 
-1040 QLFATFVLPFEIVSV
+1040 
-1055 LLLAAVIGAVFLAKR
+1055 
-1070 EPGGPS
+1070 